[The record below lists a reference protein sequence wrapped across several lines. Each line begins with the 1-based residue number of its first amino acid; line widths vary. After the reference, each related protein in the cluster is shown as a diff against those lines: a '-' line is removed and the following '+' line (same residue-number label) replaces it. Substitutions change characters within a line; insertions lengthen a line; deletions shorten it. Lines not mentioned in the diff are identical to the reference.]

1 MFNLCNRYLAG
12 AAVGVAALSLLTAC
26 GGSDASADSCENAQV
41 TTGITN
47 SSSDALLFI
56 ADERGYFEEE
66 GLDVEFVQFD
76 SAAKMIAPLGG
87 EQLDVAAGAPSAA
100 FYNAVARDIDV
111 RIVADK
117 GQLASGYN
125 YLPILVRKDL
135 VESGH
140 VTQIAD
146 LKGLKVAEPATAT
159 ATSSM
164 ISTVL
169 ESANTRY
176 ADVNHTYVP
185 FPDHIASF
193 QNGSIDAAATIE
205 PIATAAVESGAAV
218 RMFDSTEVY
227 NNQQIA
233 VLLYSG
239 QFSADRPA
247 VAQCFMNA
255 YVRAAEVYSEAVQDG
270 TWNGTQGQDVAS
282 IISARTGIDPELF
295 RKTIPPYFSPD
306 ASVNQDSLLR
316 DYNFFRSQ
324 GLLESG
330 VEADFSELVETR
342 YLDGVANPAPSG

>member
-1 MFNLCNRYLAG
+1 MFNLRNRYLAG
-12 AAVGVAALSLLTAC
+12 GAVAMAALSLLTAC
-26 GGSDASADSCENAQV
+26 GGSEASGDSCENAQV
-41 TTGITN
+41 KTGITN

-56 ADERGYFEEE
+56 ADEKGYFEAE

-117 GQLASGYN
+117 GKLASGYD

-135 VESGH
+135 VESGA

-146 LKGLKVAEPATAT
+146 LKGRKVAEPATAT

-164 ISTVL
+164 LAAVL
-169 ESANTRY
+169 ESANVGY
-176 ADVNHTYVP
+176 DDVSHAYIP
-185 FPDHIASF
+185 FPDQLAGF
-193 QNGSIDAAATIE
+193 QNGSIDAGATIE
-205 PIATAAVESGAAV
+205 PIATAVVESGAAV

-227 NNQQIA
+227 DNQQIA
-233 VLLYSG
+233 VLLYGG

-255 YVRAAEVYSEAVQDG
+255 YVRAAKVYTEAVQGG
-270 TWNGTQGQDVAS
+270 TWPGATGPEVAS
-282 IISARTGIDPELF
+282 IISARTGIDPELLG
-295 RKTIPPYFSPD
+295 KSIPPYFSPD
-306 ASVNQDSLLR
+306 ASVNQDSLQR
-316 DYNFFRSQ
+316 DYEFFRTQ

-330 VEADFSELVETR
+330 VVADFSELVETK
-342 YLDGVANPAPSG
+342 YLDGVADPAPGG